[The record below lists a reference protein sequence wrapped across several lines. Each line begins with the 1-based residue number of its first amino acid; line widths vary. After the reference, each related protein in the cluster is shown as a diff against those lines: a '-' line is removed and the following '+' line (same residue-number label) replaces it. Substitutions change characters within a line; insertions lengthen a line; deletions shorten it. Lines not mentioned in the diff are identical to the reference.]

1 MLRRNSHAIDEL
13 ELMAYLDGELPRE
26 RAAAAAAHLETC
38 RECQAIAA
46 DLRGVSQEL
55 AAWQVEPTDLKID
68 SHVLMALE
76 EHQRAQEAVVK
87 KRGSVGLNFFRRHRI
102 LTFGAA
108 AVVTVILAVATLQV
122 FHGKQA
128 ANSVMSD
135 YSEPSTSRD
144 RVAPKPDSKS

>member
-1 MLRRNSHAIDEL
+1 MLRRKSHAIDEL

-38 RECQAIAA
+38 RECQTIAT

-68 SHVLMALE
+68 SHVLIALE
-76 EHQRAQEAVVK
+76 EHQRAQEGVVK
-87 KRGSVGLNFFRRHRI
+87 KRRSSGGSFFRRHRI

-108 AVVTVILAVATLQV
+108 AAVTVILAVVTLQF
-122 FHGKQA
+122 FHGNPA
-128 ANSVMSD
+128 A
-135 YSEPSTSRD
+135 
-144 RVAPKPDSKS
+144 